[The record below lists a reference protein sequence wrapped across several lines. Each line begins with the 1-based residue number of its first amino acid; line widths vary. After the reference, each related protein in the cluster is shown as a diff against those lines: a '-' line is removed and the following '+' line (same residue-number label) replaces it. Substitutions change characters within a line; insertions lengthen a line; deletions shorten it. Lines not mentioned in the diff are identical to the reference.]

1 MELTGEILTKEAF
14 LNGEMFIHESE
25 KDILISSFIYKMEKT
40 DIEGMFIV
48 ASKNRD
54 TICVGKEYDEET
66 FTFSVKGL
74 GIWNKVVVKFN
85 NYLIVK
91 QK

>member
-1 MELTGEILTKEAF
+1 MDLTGEKLTKEAF

-25 KDILISSFIYKMEKT
+25 KDILISSFIYKMEKG
-40 DIEGMFIV
+40 IVKEMFIV
-48 ASKNRD
+48 ADQNRH
-54 TICVGKEYDEET
+54 TICVGDEYTDDT

-74 GIWNKVVVKFN
+74 GIWNKTTVKFN

-91 QK
+91 